1 MKQPEKSPSV
11 NILPSIADTALKMGE
26 EDGGRFLYAVTNYLL
41 YGVIPELD
49 GTPGLIWGAIFPNLE
64 TTRKISLGRSKGGK
78 ASKSNNPN
86 GRRGK
91 GAAATDGDTTAEP
104 SDGLPM
110 DAADSPKPQHRTA
123 PARFAPPSVD
133 EVQQYITA
141 QGYAVNAANFVD
153 FYASKGWKV
162 GNNPMKDWRAAVRTW
177 QRREQ
182 EHPTA
187 QASTAGST
195 AAPAQFAPNERG
207 EVNVCGIIV
216 KLGYGERIDAA
227 GRRTYGNGKITVPP
241 DAPRRPAN
249 GYEWSEP
256 LHEWYYDSF

>member
-104 SDGLPM
+104 SDGLPI
-110 DAADSPKPQHRTA
+110 DAADSLKPQRRTA
-123 PARFAPPSVD
+123 PARFSPPSVD
-133 EVQQYITA
+133 EVQNYITS
-141 QGYAVNAANFVD
+141 QGYAINAANFVD
-153 FYASKGWKV
+153 FYTAKGWRV

-182 EHPTA
+182 QTPTA
-187 QASTAGST
+187 T
-195 AAPAQFAPNERG
+195 AAAHTEATQFTPNERG
-207 EVNVCGIIV
+207 EVNLCGVIV
-216 KLGYGERIDAA
+216 KLGYEERIDAA
-227 GRRTYGNGKITVPP
+227 GRRTYGSGKITVPT
-241 DAPRRPAN
+241 DAPPRPAN

-256 LHEWYYDSF
+256 RHEWYYNTF